1 MKVLVTGNQGFVGR
15 HLTAHLEAAGDEVIG
30 VDLADGVDITDADA
44 THALVAEIA
53 PEVVYHLAGWA
64 DVGGSWKAP
73 VQAFRAN
80 AEGTLNILGAA
91 TEAGV
96 ARVLAVSS
104 ADVYGKV
111 DPAELPLD
119 EHADL
124 RPASPYAAS
133 KVAAD
138 YLGLQA
144 WLGRG
149 LPVLRVRAFNHLGPG
164 QTDKFVAPAL
174 ASRIARAERDG
185 GEVLTVG
192 NLSARRDFTDV
203 RDVVRA
209 YRLLMEHG
217 VPGEAY
223 NVCSGIDLAVQEL
236 ADELLGMAKVPLRF
250 ETDPELLRPV
260 DIPVLRGSHQKL
272 ERGHRLAAGDRDRP
286 DARRSPRGLA
296 RPDRG
301 GVADPRPPLP
311 TAAAQGETVAYASR

>member
-1 MKVLVTGNQGFVGR
+1 MKALVTGSEGFVGR
-15 HLTAHLEAAGDEVIG
+15 HLTAHLEASGDEVIG
-30 VDLADGVDITDADA
+30 VDLVDGIDITDPDA
-44 THALVAEIA
+44 THALVADIA
-53 PEVVYHLAGWA
+53 PDVIYHLAGWA

-73 VQAFRAN
+73 VAAFRAN
-80 AEGTLNILGAA
+80 AEGTLNVLGAA
-91 TEAGV
+91 TEADV
-96 ARVLAVSS
+96 QRVLAVSS

-111 DPAELPLD
+111 DVAELPLD
-119 EHADL
+119 ESSDL

-209 YRLLMEHG
+209 YRLLMVSGE
-217 VPGEAY
+217 PGEAY
-223 NVCSGIDLAVQEL
+223 NVCSGLDLAVQEL
-236 ADELLGMAKVPLRF
+236 ADELLAMAKVPLRF

-260 DIPVLRGSHQKL
+260 DIPVLRGSHEKL
-272 ERGHRLAAGDRDRP
+272 TRATGWEPAIAIGQTLADLLEDWRGRIAAE
-286 DARRSPRGLA
+286 A
-296 RPDRG
+296 
-301 GVADPRPPLP
+301 
-311 TAAAQGETVAYASR
+311 